1 MLYENIV
8 VYPIGLGNG
17 KVSRTIYEET
27 NTFIEKW
34 SKVIHFAFVRVSLPF
49 IAGPYFI
56 LSYFQYFINDLGS
69 EAFYLPFLIWY
80 FILVEF
86 RINRSTYFCL
96 GYIFLKESIRLAK
109 PNWIFGHLRY
119 TATSYLLHH
128 NTMHLCS
135 GLSSWIML
143 HYDRLC
149 KRYQSRNDHPE

>member
-96 GYIFLKESIRLAK
+96 GYIFFQGIHPTGETQLDIWSPSLHSYQL
-109 PNWIFGHLRY
+109 F
-119 TATSYLLHH
+119 TTSQH
-128 NTMHLCS
+128 NALVLWCIQ
-135 GLSSWIML
+135 L
-143 HYDRLC
+143 
-149 KRYQSRNDHPE
+149 DHAAL